1 VLTADFCEESLD
13 VVIFER
19 KSTAKHDIKNNTST
33 PDVDLGPCIQTTSN
47 DLGSGIIGTAT
58 TCLEKIPVLDLI
70 GEAKIGDFNIEIIIE
85 EHILRFQIT
94 MDDLEAMRVLD
105 A

>member
-1 VLTADFCEESLD
+1 VLTADFCEEGLD
-13 VVIFER
+13 VIIFER

-33 PDVDLGPCIQTTSN
+33 PDVDLRPCIQTTSN

-70 GEAKIGDFNIEIIIE
+70 GEAKISDFNVEIVIE
-85 EHILRFQIT
+85 EHILGFQIT

>member
-1 VLTADFCEESLD
+1 VLTADFRKESLD
-13 VVIFER
+13 IIIFER

-33 PDVDLGPCIQTTSN
+33 PDVDLRPCIQTTSN

-58 TCLEKIPVLDLI
+58 TCLEKIPVPDLI

-85 EHILRFQIT
+85 KYILRFQVT